1 MKMYELFPHGKNKI
15 IYKSGGEW
23 KSTTTGDVADKGRVF
38 DYNLKKIGNGNI
50 SIYMSPSPD
59 EIIALFGLNR
69 VLIPYFM
76 TQKDFDPHYVEMADS
91 NIIVT
96 DDTKNVVRKL
106 KGRKENYIIIS
117 TDERE
122 NQETGNIKIIPFY
135 ALLKG
140 EKSDD
145 DSSFL
150 FFTSG
155 TTSGPKL
162 VKLSGENIRKN
173 VEQVREIIDHYEI
186 KPGETLYNSLPLFH
200 AYGMT
205 AGIFMP
211 WKYGLNIVIGSGI
224 KNLQKDIK
232 ETKPDVIVQVPL
244 VYYKIKESIEKEV
257 EKKFKS
263 NLLGKIFYNLIKTF
277 YPEGV
282 YKIPFVRNEIK
293 KKLSNPHLLIS
304 GGAPIE
310 KDLYKFFKYLGINFM
325 NGYGITEASPV
336 IAIDTDGTGL
346 HFLSGIE
353 HKIEDGVLYIKG
365 DNISSGYYK
374 GEKIDWLNTG
384 DIVEMDGKKFTIV
397 GRKKN
402 LLVFPNGEKIPAEK
416 IEGML
421 LERGITSRVVEENGK
436 VVAIVDEL
444 PKDPNKVKQEIN
456 EQLPFYARI
465 TEIKKGKIEM
475 TPTGKIKR
483 T

>member
-1 MKMYELFPHGKNKI
+1 M
-15 IYKSGGEW
+15 
-23 KSTTTGDVADKGRVF
+23 
-38 DYNLKKIGNGNI
+38 
-50 SIYMSPSPD
+50 
-59 EIIALFGLNR
+59 
-69 VLIPYFM
+69 
-76 TQKDFDPHYVEMADS
+76 
-91 NIIVT
+91 
-96 DDTKNVVRKL
+96 
-106 KGRKENYIIIS
+106 
-117 TDERE
+117 
-122 NQETGNIKIIPFY
+122 
-135 ALLKG
+135 
-140 EKSDD
+140 
-145 DSSFL
+145 
-150 FFTSG
+150 
-155 TTSGPKL
+155 
-162 VKLSGENIRKN
+162 
-173 VEQVREIIDHYEI
+173 
-186 KPGETLYNSLPLFH
+186 
-200 AYGMT
+200 
-205 AGIFMP
+205 
-211 WKYGLNIVIGSGI
+211 
-224 KNLQKDIK
+224 
-232 ETKPDVIVQVPL
+232 
-244 VYYKIKESIEKEV
+244 
-257 EKKFKS
+257 
-263 NLLGKIFYNLIKTF
+263 
-277 YPEGV
+277 

-346 HFLSGIE
+346 HFLPGIKY
-353 HKIEDGVLYIKG
+353 KIEGRVLYVKG
-365 DNISSGYYK
+365 DNISRGYYK

-384 DIVEMDGKKFTIV
+384 DIVEMNGKKFTIV

-444 PKDPNKVKQEIN
+444 PKDPNKIRQEIN